1 MPVIVCYSFNKV
13 VSNGCLLLIEYE
25 SGHVREVNQ
34 LYTYCRKIQN
44 FAVDDIHHE
53 KHLHCSLTVM
63 SSSLLVLNND
73 NERVCGIR
81 QKVTLDLMLNS
92 PFDQKALTQQIQGGS

>member
-1 MPVIVCYSFNKV
+1 
-13 VSNGCLLLIEYE
+13 
-25 SGHVREVNQ
+25 
-34 LYTYCRKIQN
+34 
-44 FAVDDIHHE
+44 
-53 KHLHCSLTVM
+53 M

>member
-1 MPVIVCYSFNKV
+1 
-13 VSNGCLLLIEYE
+13 
-25 SGHVREVNQ
+25 
-34 LYTYCRKIQN
+34 
-44 FAVDDIHHE
+44 
-53 KHLHCSLTVM
+53 M

-92 PFDQKALTQQIQGGS
+92 PFDPKAGTLKALIICTPLCRKFFFRFLGIFRFLRL

>member
-1 MPVIVCYSFNKV
+1 MQ
-13 VSNGCLLLIEYE
+13 
-25 SGHVREVNQ
+25 Q
-34 LYTYCRKIQN
+34 LQN
-44 FAVDDIHHE
+44 FAFDDIRHE

-73 NERVCGIR
+73 NERVSGIR

-92 PFDQKALTQQIQGGS
+92 PFDPKAGTLKALIIFTPLCRKFFLDF

>member
-1 MPVIVCYSFNKV
+1 MKPTNCIHVAITKL
-13 VSNGCLLLIEYE
+13 CL
-25 SGHVREVNQ
+25 
-34 LYTYCRKIQN
+34 
-44 FAVDDIHHE
+44 FDDIHHK

-81 QKVTLDLMLNS
+81 QNVTLDLMLNS
-92 PFDQKALTQQIQGGS
+92 PFDPKAGTLKALIICTPLCRNFFLDF

>member
-1 MPVIVCYSFNKV
+1 MNTNPVTS
-13 VSNGCLLLIEYE
+13 SEA
-25 SGHVREVNQ
+25 NQ
-34 LYTYCRKIQN
+34 LYTCSNYKTLP
-44 FAVDDIHHE
+44 HE

-73 NERVCGIR
+73 NERVSGIR

-92 PFDQKALTQQIQGGS
+92 PFDPKAGTLKALIIFTPLCRKFFLDF